1 MCAVSQQPKLIEE
14 EILSQ
19 FNTLFILG
27 LADKRDR
34 SILRDSAKQDV
45 SRLNNEIQMLMPG
58 EALIASP
65 FTPFAVPVKVYLCEE
80 QLKRKL
86 ESSYSEEKV
95 QKERSKNLKFF

>member
-1 MCAVSQQPKLIEE
+1 LCAVSQWPKLIKE

-58 EALIASP
+58 EALMASHSLP
-65 FTPFAVPVKVYLCEE
+65 SRF
-80 QLKRKL
+80 R
-86 ESSYSEEKV
+86 
-95 QKERSKNLKFF
+95 